1 MVRTAFVNVLKLDIT
16 ALGKVHNKSIL
27 LCSCIH
33 VHVMSV
39 PTSFYRTFA
48 SSPKADPV
56 SFKLVLALLYNYPK
70 IEGKADRTAKCR

>member
-1 MVRTAFVNVLKLDIT
+1 
-16 ALGKVHNKSIL
+16 
-27 LCSCIH
+27 
-33 VHVMSV
+33 MSV

-70 IEGKADRTAKCR
+70 IEGKADRTAKCW